1 MAAGLLAACA
11 KPSPENKVVLDAQ
24 GSWRSVGKLHGGNME
39 VFYDTG
45 SLQKQGN
52 TVSLRSRLVVRD
64 MDKEPYLDTP
74 HFKIA
79 VNEWQHRACN
89 EQPFLRQQKTV
100 AGQTRI
106 RRSGHGRRET
116 AARHARTI
124 PLAGSLQRRK
134 ITVGSTAYRRR
145 IRKQPAHFTQTSSTT
160 TTKTGE
166 QHDDCCFGY

>member
-1 MAAGLLAACA
+1 MKSMKWLVWATAAGLLAACA

-64 MDKEPYLDTP
+64 TDKEPYLDTP

-79 VNEWQHRACN
+79 VNEWQMNCRGNTVRVTSSHFFDSKKQLLAKHEYSAQDTAAVKPQPDTPAQSLWQAACN
-89 EQPFLRQQKTV
+89 GGK
-100 AGQTRI
+100 
-106 RRSGHGRRET
+106 
-116 AARHARTI
+116 
-124 PLAGSLQRRK
+124 
-134 ITVGSTAYRRR
+134 
-145 IRKQPAHFTQTSSTT
+145 
-160 TTKTGE
+160 
-166 QHDDCCFGY
+166 

>member
-1 MAAGLLAACA
+1 MKSMKWLVWAMAAGVLAACA

-64 MDKEPYLDTP
+64 TDKEPYLETP

-79 VNEWQHRACN
+79 VNEWQMNCRGNTVRVTSSHFFDSKKQLLAKHEYSAQDTAAAKPQPDTPAQSLWQAACN
-89 EQPFLRQQKTV
+89 GGK
-100 AGQTRI
+100 
-106 RRSGHGRRET
+106 
-116 AARHARTI
+116 
-124 PLAGSLQRRK
+124 
-134 ITVGSTAYRRR
+134 
-145 IRKQPAHFTQTSSTT
+145 
-160 TTKTGE
+160 
-166 QHDDCCFGY
+166 